1 MHDPNQRQRFEIGAS
16 VVLFVLD
23 DGEVRFHRARVREGG
38 REPST
43 KLTQLGESDRTVR
56 LF

>member
-1 MHDPNQRQRFEIGAS
+1 MHDPSQRQRFEIGAS

-23 DGEVRFHRARVREGG
+23 DGEVRFLRARVREGG

-43 KLTQLGESDRTVR
+43 ELTQLGESDRTVR